1 MEEERTRT
9 LLGIEKVRFTCRSQW
24 LAFFVGYTFGQ
35 EISEFNL
42 MWMAADKSLLFMA
55 ISLLIIAN
63 DALLSYLYNILGEID

>member
-9 LLGIEKVRFTCRSQW
+9 LLETEKRQDSRAGSQW
-24 LAFFVGYTFGQ
+24 LAFFVGYIFGQ

-63 DALLSYLYNILGEID
+63 DALLSSCTTFWVK